1 MNQFEIFFDSL
12 YLSFVIFLGIRML
25 LIENK
30 NSKILGSMTLLLGL
44 GDSFHLLPRI
54 IANVMENGFDVNS
67 FGLFL
72 GTRVSSIT
80 MSVFY
85 LLLYFYIKKLTEN
98 ENKVLDMSM
107 IILFVAR
114 ILSVA
119 MTFKSRG
126 NIDIISN
133 IPFVIIGLIDIF
145 LLYKYK
151 ENEEFKNLAVYVF
164 FSFLF
169 YVPVVL
175 FKNIYPAIGA
185 LMMPKTIMYV
195 LIVIKLYRN
204 LKKDFVK
211 KDIVEFAVAY
221 LFLGILAGAVYRELG
236 KIYPVQIKMALVHTH
251 LIVLGFIVPIVF
263 YLTIKNLNLSD
274 KKIEKL
280 FRIYNF
286 GIYFSFTTMFLHGL
300 IDSYNI
306 SKLVRIAMIS
316 ISGIGHIL
324 ITLAVILI
332 STKAL
337 RAKTIL
343 SDSL

>member
-25 LIENK
+25 LIEDK
-30 NSKILGSMTLLLGL
+30 YSKILGSMTLLLGI

-54 IANVMENGFDVNS
+54 VANVMENGFEINS

-85 LLLYFYIKKLTEN
+85 LLLYFYIKKISEI
-98 ENKVLDMSM
+98 ENKNLDISM
-107 IILFVAR
+107 IVLFVAR
-114 ILSVA
+114 LIGVLI
-119 MTFKSRG
+119 TFKSSG
-126 NIDIISN
+126 NMDIISN
-133 IPFVIIGLIDIF
+133 IPFVIMGLIDIF
-145 LLYKYK
+145 LLYKYR
-151 ENEEFKNLAVYVF
+151 ENEEFKNLAIYVF

-175 FKNIYPAIGA
+175 FKNISPAIGA

-195 LIVIKLYRN
+195 LIVIKLYKN

-211 KDIVEFAVAY
+211 KDIVEFAIAY

-251 LIVLGFIVPIVF
+251 LIILGFIVPTIF
-263 YLTIKNLNLSD
+263 YLAVKNLNLSD
-274 KKIEKL
+274 KKIENL
-280 FRIYNF
+280 FSIYNF

-306 SKLVRIAMIS
+306 SNLVRIAMIS

-324 ITLAVILI
+324 ISLAVILVSI
-332 STKAL
+332 KAL
-337 RAKTIL
+337 RSREIIQ
-343 SDSL
+343 

>member
-25 LIENK
+25 LIEDK
-30 NSKILGSMTLLLGL
+30 YSKILASMTLLLGI

-54 IANVMENGFDVNS
+54 VANVMENGFDVNS

-85 LLLYFYIKKLTEN
+85 LLLYFYIKKISEI
-98 ENKVLDMSM
+98 ENKNLDISM
-107 IILFVAR
+107 IVLFIAR
-114 ILSVA
+114 LIGVLI
-119 MTFKSRG
+119 TFKSSG
-126 NIDIISN
+126 NMDIISN
-133 IPFVIIGLIDIF
+133 IPFVIMGLIDIF
-145 LLYKYK
+145 ILYKYR

-169 YVPVVL
+169 YVPVIL
-175 FKNIYPAIGA
+175 FKNISPAVGA

-195 LIVIKLYRN
+195 LIVIKLYKN

-236 KIYPVQIKMALVHTH
+236 KIYLVQIKMALVHTH
-251 LIVLGFIVPIVF
+251 LIVLGFIVPTIF
-263 YLTIKNLNLSD
+263 YLTVKNLNLSD

-306 SKLVRIAMIS
+306 SNLVRIAMIS

-324 ITLAVILI
+324 ITLAVILVSI
-332 STKAL
+332 KAL
-337 RAKTIL
+337 RSREIIQ
-343 SDSL
+343 